1 MKLAA
6 ALLALCPLVCFAQ
19 QRGDS
24 LREQE
29 IQRAIIQLDQRSA
42 DFASGRQ
49 SPPLDPTVGRVLQS
63 DPDIARQMRPYERM
77 RAAEARETGVLQ
89 LPPPAVRN
97 EVRNEARKLDKP
109 SPLPGGP
116 RGALEPNAITSP
128 RNPD

>member
-6 ALLALCPLVCFAQ
+6 ALLALFPLVCFAQ

-49 SPPLDPTVGRVLQS
+49 SPPLDPMVGRSLHP

-77 RAAEARETGVLQ
+77 RAAEARETSVLQ
-89 LPPPAVRN
+89 LPPPVVRKD
-97 EVRNEARKLDKP
+97 EKP
-109 SPLPGGP
+109 LPLPGGP

>member
-6 ALLALCPLVCFAQ
+6 ALLALFPLVCLAQ

-29 IQRAIIQLDQRSA
+29 IQRGIIQLDQRSA
-42 DFASGRQ
+42 DFARGSP
-49 SPPLDPTVGRVLQS
+49 SPPLDPTVGRMLQF

-77 RAAEARETGVLQ
+77 KAAEARETNVLQ
-89 LPPPAVRN
+89 LPPPVVRKD
-97 EVRNEARKLDKP
+97 EKP
-109 SPLPGGP
+109 LPLPGGP

>member
-1 MKLAA
+1 MKLA
-6 ALLALCPLVCFAQ
+6 ALLALCPLVCLAQ

-49 SPPLDPTVGRVLQS
+49 SPPLDPMVGRSLHP
-63 DPDIARQMRPYERM
+63 DADIARQMRPYERM
-77 RAAEARETGVLQ
+77 RAAEARETSVLQ
-89 LPPPAVRN
+89 LPPPVVRN
-97 EVRNEARKLDKP
+97 EVRNDEKP
-109 SPLPGGP
+109 LPLPGGP

-128 RNPD
+128 RSPD

>member
-6 ALLALCPLVCFAQ
+6 ALLALFPLVCLAQ

-29 IQRAIIQLDQRSA
+29 IQRGIIQLDQRSA
-42 DFASGRQ
+42 DFARGSP
-49 SPPLDPTVGRVLQS
+49 SPPLDPTVGRMLQF

-77 RAAEARETGVLQ
+77 KAAEARETNVLQ
-89 LPPPAVRN
+89 LPPPVVRKD
-97 EVRNEARKLDKP
+97 EKP
-109 SPLPGGP
+109 LPLPGGP

-128 RNPD
+128 RNSD

>member
-49 SPPLDPTVGRVLQS
+49 SPPLDPMVGRVLQS

-77 RAAEARETGVLQ
+77 RAAEARETSVLQ
-89 LPPPAVRN
+89 LPPPVVRKD
-97 EVRNEARKLDKP
+97 EKP
-109 SPLPGGP
+109 LPLPGGP

>member
-1 MKLAA
+1 MKLAV
-6 ALLALCPLVCFAQ
+6 LLALCPLVCLAQ

-49 SPPLDPTVGRVLQS
+49 SPPLDPMVGRSLHP
-63 DPDIARQMRPYERM
+63 DADIARQMRPYERM
-77 RAAEARETGVLQ
+77 RAAEARETSVLQ
-89 LPPPAVRN
+89 LPPPVVRN
-97 EVRNEARKLDKP
+97 EVRNEVRKDEKP
-109 SPLPGGP
+109 LPLPGGP

-128 RNPD
+128 RSPD

>member
-6 ALLALCPLVCFAQ
+6 LLAFCPLVCFAQ

-49 SPPLDPTVGRVLQS
+49 SPPLDPMVGRALHP
-63 DPDIARQMRPYERM
+63 DPDVARQMRPYERM
-77 RAAEARETGVLQ
+77 RAAEARETSVLQ
-89 LPPPAVRN
+89 LPPPVVRN
-97 EVRNEARKLDKP
+97 AVPKNEKP
-109 SPLPGGP
+109 LPLPGGP

>member
-6 ALLALCPLVCFAQ
+6 ALLAFWPLFCFAQ

-49 SPPLDPTVGRVLQS
+49 SPPLDPTVGRMLQS

-77 RAAEARETGVLQ
+77 RAAEARETNVLQ
-89 LPPPAVRN
+89 LPPPVVRKD
-97 EVRNEARKLDKP
+97 EKP
-109 SPLPGGP
+109 LPLPGGP

>member
-6 ALLALCPLVCFAQ
+6 ALLALFPLVCFAQ
-19 QRGDS
+19 PRGDS

-29 IQRAIIQLDQRSA
+29 LQRAIIQLDQRSA
-42 DFASGRQ
+42 DFARGSP
-49 SPPLDPTVGRVLQS
+49 SPPLDPTVGRMLQH

-77 RAAEARETGVLQ
+77 KAAEARETNVLQ
-89 LPPPAVRN
+89 LPPPVVRKD
-97 EVRNEARKLDKP
+97 EKP
-109 SPLPGGP
+109 LPLPGGP

>member
-6 ALLALCPLVCFAQ
+6 ALLALFPLVCFAQ

-42 DFASGRQ
+42 DFARGSP
-49 SPPLDPTVGRVLQS
+49 SPPLDPTVGRMLQS

-77 RAAEARETGVLQ
+77 RAAEARETSVLQ
-89 LPPPAVRN
+89 LPPPVVRKD
-97 EVRNEARKLDKP
+97 EKP
-109 SPLPGGP
+109 LPLPGGP

>member
-1 MKLAA
+1 MKFAA

-29 IQRAIIQLDQRSA
+29 IQRGIIQLDQRSA
-42 DFASGRQ
+42 DFARGSP
-49 SPPLDPTVGRVLQS
+49 SPPLDPTVGRMLQF
-63 DPDIARQMRPYERM
+63 DPDIARQMRPYERIK
-77 RAAEARETGVLQ
+77 AAEARETNVLQ
-89 LPPPAVRN
+89 LPPPVVRKD
-97 EVRNEARKLDKP
+97 EKP
-109 SPLPGGP
+109 LPLPGGP

>member
-6 ALLALCPLVCFAQ
+6 ALLALFPLVCFAQ

-29 IQRAIIQLDQRSA
+29 IQRGIIQLDQRSA
-42 DFASGRQ
+42 DFARGSP
-49 SPPLDPTVGRVLQS
+49 SPPLDPTVGRMLQH

-77 RAAEARETGVLQ
+77 KAAEARETNVLQ
-89 LPPPAVRN
+89 LPPPVVRKD
-97 EVRNEARKLDKP
+97 EKP
-109 SPLPGGP
+109 LPLPGGP

>member
-49 SPPLDPTVGRVLQS
+49 SPPLDPMVGRALHP

-77 RAAEARETGVLQ
+77 RAAEARETSVLQ
-89 LPPPAVRN
+89 LPPPVVRN
-97 EVRNEARKLDKP
+97 EVPKNEKP
-109 SPLPGGP
+109 LPLPGGP